1 MCACA
6 ERRIAL
12 MNAARAA
19 RRRDG
24 AAVSS
29 QLAFVASSA
38 TVDAKALAARAVSAA
53 RARLAR

>member
-1 MCACA
+1 MCNCA
-6 ERRIAL
+6 ERRVAL

-19 RRRDG
+19 LQRDG

-29 QLAFVASSA
+29 QLAFVAASA
-38 TVDAKALAARAVSAA
+38 GVDAKALAVRALSTA